1 MTVLERKRKRLIH
14 ALMHDTD
21 ENRMLQIEKLYFD
34 ESPLCYSVEE
44 LQESLI
50 EVERDFA
57 EGNGISSE
65 ELRKQYVGV

>member
-1 MTVLERKRKRLIH
+1 MTVLERTRKKLLH
-14 ALMHDTD
+14 AISHDTN
-21 ENRMLQIEKLYFD
+21 EKRMLQIIKLYDD

-57 EGNGISSE
+57 EGKGISSE
-65 ELRKQYVGV
+65 ELRKQFVGA